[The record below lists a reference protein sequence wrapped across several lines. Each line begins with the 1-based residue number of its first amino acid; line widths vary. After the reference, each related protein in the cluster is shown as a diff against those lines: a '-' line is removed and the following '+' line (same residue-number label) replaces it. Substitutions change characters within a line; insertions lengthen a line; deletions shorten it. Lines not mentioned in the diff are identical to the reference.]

1 MQDLPNKEEKP
12 LEKPKA
18 GIADAGHLAVR
29 IALSTVPV
37 IGGAAKEL
45 FNTVI
50 APPLAKR
57 QAEWMDSI
65 AQRLTELEKQYDG
78 FEIENLID
86 NENFISTVFFTTT
99 LNIRTH
105 QEEKIRALENAVL
118 NSALSINIEEDLQ
131 HIFLNFIDELTPTH
145 LIVLKYFA
153 SPKAWLESKNE
164 TIPNFSFGGQNAI
177 FNIAFPELKK
187 NQEFA
192 KRIVDDLSERGLAQ
206 DWQAMHIGVTATTIF
221 APRITQLGNQF
232 LSFIKSP
239 IKQKKKKRITY
250 RN

>member
-1 MQDLPNKEEKP
+1 MPNKKEKP
-12 LEKPKA
+12 LGKPKA
-18 GIADAGHLAVR
+18 GIAGAGHLAVR
-29 IALSTVPV
+29 VALSTVPV

-45 FNTVI
+45 FNAVI

-57 QAEWMDSI
+57 QAEWMESI
-65 AQRLTELEKQYDG
+65 AQRLTELEKQVEG
-78 FEIENLID
+78 FKIENLLD
-86 NENFISTVFFTTT
+86 NENFISTVFFATT

-145 LIVLKYFA
+145 LIVLKYFE
-153 SPKAWLESKNE
+153 SPKAWLENKKI
-164 TIPNFSFGGQNAI
+164 TIPNYSFGGQDAI
-177 FNIAFPELKK
+177 LNIAFPELAK

-206 DWQAMHIGVTATTIF
+206 DWQSMHIGVSASSMI
-221 APRITQLGNQF
+221 ASRITTLGRQF

-239 IKQKKKKRITY
+239 IK
-250 RN
+250 